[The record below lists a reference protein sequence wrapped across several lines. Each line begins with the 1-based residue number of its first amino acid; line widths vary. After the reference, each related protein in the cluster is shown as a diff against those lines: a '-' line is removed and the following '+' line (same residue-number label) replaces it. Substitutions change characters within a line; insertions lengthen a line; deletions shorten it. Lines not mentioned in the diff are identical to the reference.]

1 MVSSPRVRWMTS
13 PLHASAPSRCHLSR
27 TSWAVSPPTSTP
39 STRVRCRVVLP
50 AAAAMHTARYAAAR
64 TPTAI
69 PAAIP
74 AIRPAE
80 RVRFSFCKGFWSVF
94 SIRAPP
100 HHSVAALL
108 RVRIV
113 YYISFQKRLQSGNN
127 RRFFNTLL
135 IYVRARLGIRMV
147 SRISCSVSRRS
158 HPASTPA

>member
-1 MVSSPRVRWMTS
+1 MKIIIV
-13 PLHASAPSRCHLSR
+13 
-27 TSWAVSPPTSTP
+27 
-39 STRVRCRVVLP
+39 
-50 AAAAMHTARYAAAR
+50 
-64 TPTAI
+64 
-69 PAAIP
+69 
-74 AIRPAE
+74 
-80 RVRFSFCKGFWSVF
+80 
-94 SIRAPP
+94 
-100 HHSVAALL
+100 VAALL